1 MKKRNTMTTRKT
13 GTKTRSKSPFL
24 WLLIPGGAIALALI
38 LNLYILVFAYVPSG
52 SMETTI
58 PAGSLILGSRLSYRN
73 EDPQRGDIVF
83 FRLEETG
90 STLLI
95 KRVIAVAGDT
105 FSMENGTVFINGS
118 PLSEPYAQL
127 DGSDYP
133 SITVPE
139 GMLILLGDD
148 RGNSTDSRFWEPP
161 FVPAEN
167 VVGKATL
174 ILFPAFGKLS

>member
-1 MKKRNTMTTRKT
+1 MTTRKT

-24 WLLIPGGAIALALI
+24 WLLIPGGAAALALI

-83 FRLEETG
+83 FRQEETG
-90 STLLI
+90 GTLLI

-105 FSMENGTVFINGS
+105 FSMANGTVFVNGS
-118 PLSEPYAQL
+118 PLSEPYAQP
-127 DGSDYP
+127 DDSDYP
-133 SITVPE
+133 GVIVPE

-148 RGNSTDSRFWEPP
+148 RENSHDSRFWDDP
-161 FVPAEN
+161 FVPAAN
-167 VVGKATL
+167 VVGKATFV
-174 ILFPAFGKLS
+174 LFPTFGNLS